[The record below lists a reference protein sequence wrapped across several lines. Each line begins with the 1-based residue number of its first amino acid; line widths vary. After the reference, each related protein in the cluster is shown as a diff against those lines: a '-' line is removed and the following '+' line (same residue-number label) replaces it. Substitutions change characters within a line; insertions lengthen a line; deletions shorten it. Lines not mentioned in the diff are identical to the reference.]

1 MSIPCGI
8 TLLLTGFLARLTI
21 SFRTFLSFS
30 PTKVTALKKK
40 EVAFVE
46 LADEQYSKYEGQF
59 LTARARAKNHSDY
72 NFSIPVGCVPR
83 DWKPYMLQWQPPG
96 GWSSNEQV

>member
-1 MSIPCGI
+1 MLVKLLSIFNGICCEAQILNMSIPCGI

-30 PTKVTALKKK
+30 PTKVTALKK

-46 LADEQYSKYEGQF
+46 LADEQYSK
-59 LTARARAKNHSDY
+59 
-72 NFSIPVGCVPR
+72 
-83 DWKPYMLQWQPPG
+83 
-96 GWSSNEQV
+96 

>member
-40 EVAFVE
+40 R
-46 LADEQYSKYEGQF
+46 L
-59 LTARARAKNHSDY
+59 LLLN
-72 NFSIPVGCVPR
+72 
-83 DWKPYMLQWQPPG
+83 LQT
-96 GWSSNEQV
+96 NNIVNTKVNL